1 MVGRPGLAGNAR
13 RRVDFGRLGAVFRSV
28 VRRAELGQGSG
39 TKGRRRIAVGAL
51 MYEDAAP
58 VAQAARLAPYSPDYR
73 SVVMNKGAM
82 LFHMLR
88 AQMGD
93 LAFKSALHD
102 FYFQFAKKREH

>member
-1 MVGRPGLAGNAR
+1 MKMP
-13 RRVDFGRLGAVFRSV
+13 
-28 VRRAELGQGSG
+28 Q
-39 TKGRRRIAVGAL
+39 
-51 MYEDAAP
+51 P

-93 LAFKSALHD
+93 WPSNPRCTISIFK
-102 FYFQFAKKREH
+102 FAKKAARIEDFEKIAEHRAPVP